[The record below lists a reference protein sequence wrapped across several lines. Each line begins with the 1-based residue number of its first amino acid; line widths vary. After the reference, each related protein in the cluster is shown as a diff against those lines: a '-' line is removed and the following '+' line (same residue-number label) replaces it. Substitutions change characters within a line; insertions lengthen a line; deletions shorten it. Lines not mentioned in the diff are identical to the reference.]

1 MFKKYIPQ
9 PGRREYITFLLLLIE
24 IVIFGLS
31 AKNFFLAS
39 NLYQV
44 IQNAAEIALISIGMN
59 IVIILGGIDLSVGSM
74 LGVVA
79 VIVGYMLEAG
89 INPIYIV
96 AVAII
101 TGVFLGFLNGFIV
114 SKLKIPDFVTTLAT
128 MNILRAA
135 IFWMLGGKWLTGL
148 PGVFSPITTAKIG
161 SIPVLLFIIILVY
174 ALFYFILNYTTFGR
188 NLYAVG
194 SNVNSAKLAGINIDR
209 IKILA
214 YSILGG
220 IVGIATIFYVA
231 RMGSVEMTVGSN
243 TALDCIAA
251 VIIGGTG
258 IKGKGGKGTLVGTLA
273 GVFFIAF
280 MHNGI
285 VILGVPSLLENC
297 IIGLL
302 IIVALLSDIVINSPG
317 VHKMFER
324 KQYGKVNT

>member
-1 MFKKYIPQ
+1 MFKKYVPQ

-24 IVIFGLS
+24 IVVFGLF
-31 AKNFFLAS
+31 AKNFFSPS

-74 LGVVA
+74 LGVVGI
-79 VIVGYMLEAG
+79 IVGYMLEAS
-89 INPIYIV
+89 INPILIV
-96 AVAII
+96 VTAIA
-101 TGVFLGFLNGFIV
+101 TGIFLGFINGFIV

-128 MNILRAA
+128 MNLLRAA
-135 IFWMLGGKWLTGL
+135 IFGLLGGKWLTGL
-148 PGVFSPITTAKIG
+148 PGVFTPVTVLKIWG
-161 SIPVLLFIIILVY
+161 IPVLLLIVIFAYVI
-174 ALFYFILNYTTFGR
+174 FYFILNYTAFGR
-188 NLYAVG
+188 SIYAVG
-194 SNVNSAKLAGINIDR
+194 SNMNSAKLAGINIDR
-209 IKILA
+209 VKLIS

-258 IKGKGGKGTLVGTLA
+258 IKGKGGKGTLVGTFA

-280 MHNGI
+280 MYNGV
-285 VILGVPSLLENC
+285 VILGVPSLLENF

-302 IIVALLSDIVINSPG
+302 IIVALLSDIVINSQG
-317 VHKMFER
+317 VRKMLSK
-324 KQYGKVNT
+324 KQYRKVNI